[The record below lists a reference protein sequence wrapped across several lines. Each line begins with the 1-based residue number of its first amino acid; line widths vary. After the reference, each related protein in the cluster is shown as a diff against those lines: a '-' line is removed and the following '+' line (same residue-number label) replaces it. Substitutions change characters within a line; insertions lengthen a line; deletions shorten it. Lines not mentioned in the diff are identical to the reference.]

1 MRSRSSVDGIDWENP
16 EAIKLT
22 IKMHY
27 AGEMI

>member
-1 MRSRSSVDGIDWENP
+1 MWTRSSADGIDWENP

-27 AGEMI
+27 AGEEI